1 MLRTLPRN
9 WSAPCTTA
17 PRRTQSSQFCA
28 FYGNVEAVAEKRTG
42 GDLRTGANIYGTRVC
57 AYRVVFQKCLGS
69 LSDLVMTQV
78 VRDTPDRMGYTTP
91 LEISTGAPKEDKD
104 GNPFGLLTA
113 CSLSL
118 SLSLPRKQCFCSD
131 EMVADLWVQ
140 FREKSSYGIGL
151 LVFLC
156 KL

>member
-28 FYGNVEAVAEKRTG
+28 FCGNVEAVAEKRTG

-113 CSLSL
+113 CSLS
-118 SLSLPRKQCFCSD
+118 R
-131 EMVADLWVQ
+131 
-140 FREKSSYGIGL
+140 FRANNVSVLTRWSPICGFSFAKNHPTGSVS
-151 LVFLC
+151 
-156 KL
+156 